1 MFSIPFAFSICLV
14 SFAVVINL
22 SIFFSEKENNKNFH
36 IGAIIFL
43 IFSVFLLWITKP
55 ENRTYAISEY
65 ASYPNIINVLSNK
78 SSIEKNL
85 SDEFKSICNNDSC
98 SLFEGDSKFYIDNT
112 NLYKDI
118 KSISIIP
125 VYPYLNTMA
134 NRESEPFLMY
144 RKVSIKSENEQII
157 LEKSS
162 KLSLFK
168 VEFKDKKNPVYL
180 LVQLSTIDPNGMMIT
195 FKKDQFI
202 LHAKKPEIYRTNYEE
217 FNSIITNVINKS
229 HAIKDDMDGET
240 NKKVWTEKEIK

>member
-1 MFSIPFAFSICLV
+1 MFAIPFAFSICLLF
-14 SFAVVINL
+14 SAIVINL
-22 SIFFSEKENNKNFH
+22 SIFFSNDENNRKFH

-43 IFSVFLLWITKP
+43 IFSAFLLWMTKP
-55 ENRTYAISEY
+55 ENKTYVLSQY
-65 ASYPNIINVLSNK
+65 ASYSNPINVLPNT
-78 SSIEKNL
+78 SSIEEKL
-85 SDEFKSICNNDSC
+85 SDNFKSICDNDSC
-98 SLFEGDSKFYIDNT
+98 ALFEGDSKFYIDNT

-168 VEFKDKKNPVYL
+168 VEFKDKKNPIYL
-180 LVQLSTIDPNGMMIT
+180 LVQLSTIDPNGIFIT
-195 FKKDQFI
+195 FQKDKFI